1 MSELVIPC
9 PSWKELKPWIY
20 RILGLLFVIY
30 LAYLVREIWLPL
42 SIAFLLA
49 LVLDP
54 VVDRLEHRGWSRTWG
69 AALIFGGFIL
79 ALGGVLYLGIP
90 PMIDQASGIQE
101 RISKVLPDQSPEGID
116 KALKKQGAAPWARAL
131 AKAAIE
137 GTQGSLE
144 KTSSVFSTRIIGY
157 LSNLIWVVI
166 VPIVAFY
173 ALRDFH
179 IILAKGLLLVRR
191 DKRDLVQTAVTEVT
205 SIFAKYLRGLVIV
218 SSLNGLAT
226 WLLLAVLGVP
236 SSLVL
241 GLIAG
246 VLYSVPYIGALIT
259 VVLIAV
265 VSFLAGGM
273 NHMLIVLGASV
284 ILHQIIFDQIVTP
297 RIVGGQ
303 VGLHPIL
310 AIIAL
315 LAGNALLG
323 LLGMILAVPTAAC
336 IQIGVLSM
344 IPKLRQPI
352 EVVTADPKDSTGGLV
367 SEMQEAQLKVDA
379 TEELHKTVSNAVDT
393 IEGKVPKDDQR
404 RIKILSRRKRRA
416 AGTGH

>member
-352 EVVTADPKDSTGGLV
+352 EVVTADPKDSTAGLV